1 MANGVRP
8 AGIRLALALALL
20 AGLFCLAQPAPE
32 RALSA
37 QPAIVDLALV
47 LAVDCSYSVDA
58 REYVLQMRGLAEAF
72 RKPEI
77 QQAIARGD
85 RGRIAVALVQWSD
98 DANQI
103 LAISWRVVGS
113 PEEAN
118 AFAAAIDATPRNLA
132 EGGTAIGQALEFSA
146 TVFRFA
152 PIAARRVI
160 DMSSDGRNNR
170 GVRPS
175 LARDAVVAQGI
186 TINGLAIV
194 NEWPTLDKYFEHQ
207 VVGGPDNF
215 VIVANDYEAYAEAIY
230 RKLLKEITGPGIS

>member
-1 MANGVRP
+1 MASGVRHT
-8 AGIRLALALALL
+8 GIRLAMALALAAGIALL
-20 AGLFCLAQPAPE
+20 ATRLPV
-32 RALSA
+32 RALSGERGV
-37 QPAIVDLALV
+37 VDLALV
-47 LAVDCSYSVDA
+47 LAVDCSYSVDS
-58 REYVLQMRGLAEAF
+58 REFLLQMRGLSSAF
-72 RKPEI
+72 RRPEI

-98 DANQI
+98 DANQ
-103 LAISWRVVGS
+103 LVAISWQAIAT
-113 PEEAN
+113 PEQAR
-118 AFAAAIDATPRNLA
+118 AFAAAIDDMPRNLA

-146 TVFRFA
+146 AVLRSA
-152 PIAARRVI
+152 PAATRRVI

-194 NEWPTLDKYFEHQ
+194 NEWPTLDQYFEHQ
-207 VVGGPDNF
+207 VVGGPGNF
-215 VIVANDYEAYAEAIY
+215 VIVANDYDAYAEAIY